1 MKETFMKGHFF
12 PSYPC
17 GVITVAFGLTF
28 GQIRKV
34 FDAWFEGNPSFNTN
48 EYDREFENFYTTIL
62 SNARRKYRD
71 EHKDSLPSARIRR
84 FKARAKRAKAH
95 TEQTTTL

>member
-1 MKETFMKGHFF
+1 MKYSFMKGHFF

-71 EHKDSLPSARIRR
+71 EHQDSLPSARIRR

>member
-1 MKETFMKGHFF
+1 MKYSFMKGHYF

-17 GVITVAFGLTF
+17 GVITAAFGLTL

-34 FDAWFEGNPSFNTN
+34 FDAWFEGNPYFNTN
-48 EYDREFENFYTTIL
+48 EYGREFENFYTTIL

-71 EHKDSLPSARIRR
+71 EHQDSLPSTKMRRTKARIRR
-84 FKARAKRAKAH
+84 AKARAERN
-95 TEQTTTL
+95 TTL

>member
-1 MKETFMKGHFF
+1 MKYSFMKGHFF

-17 GVITVAFGLTF
+17 GVITAAFGLTF
-28 GQIRKV
+28 GQIRQV
-34 FDAWFEGNPSFNTN
+34 FKAWFEGNPNFRTD

-71 EHKDSLPSARIRR
+71 EHQDSLPSARIRR
-84 FKARAKRAKAH
+84 FKARAKRAKARA
-95 TEQTTTL
+95 EQTAIL